1 MGGTAMQEVELQ
13 LGQRKGR
20 NFIRENFGAIWPVHL
35 SAFTRLLTQFRA
47 RFDGDLDLLLV
58 LAVIGERTRPEKWN
72 PELVSFEDLAR
83 RAEDQRSQYAINIQ
97 SIADYS
103 GIPRETVRRK
113 VVILQK
119 KGWVHRGED
128 GKLSISPDAAPDL
141 ADATGDAI
149 AYLEKIFC
157 AFDTTRDA
165 GK

>member
-1 MGGTAMQEVELQ
+1 MGGAAIQEVQ
-13 LGQRKGR
+13 MQVGQHKGR
-20 NFIRENFGAIWPVHL
+20 DFILENFGAIWPVHL

-58 LAVIGERTRPEKWN
+58 LAVIGERTRPENWN
-72 PELVSFEDLAR
+72 PQLVSFEDLAR
-83 RAEDQRSQYAINIQ
+83 RHDDERSQYAINIQ

-113 VVILQK
+113 VLVLQE

-128 GKLSISPDAAPDL
+128 GKLSISPNAAPDL

-157 AFDTTRDA
+157 AFDTARDA
-165 GK
+165 GR